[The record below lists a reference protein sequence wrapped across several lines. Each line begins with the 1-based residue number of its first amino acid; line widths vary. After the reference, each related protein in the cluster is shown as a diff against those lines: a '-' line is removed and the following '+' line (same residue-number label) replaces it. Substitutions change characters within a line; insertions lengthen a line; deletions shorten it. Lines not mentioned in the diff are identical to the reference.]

1 MNRIVLIS
9 CVKSKLDHPARAE
22 DLYISPLFK
31 YNLAYARKLKPNHIF
46 ILSAKY
52 GLLRLS
58 DKIAPYEQ
66 TLKTMPVAERR
77 AWAASVLA
85 GLSRYASLSD
95 DEYIFLAGDSYRE
108 YLIPKIRHYQIPFEG
123 VSFGN
128 QLKALKQ
135 LVGKL

>member
-1 MNRIVLIS
+1 MKKIVLIS
-9 CVKSKLDHPARAE
+9 CVKTKLDHPAKAE
-22 DLYISPLFK
+22 DLYVSPLFR
-31 YNLAYARKLKPNHIF
+31 YNLAYAHKLKPDLIF

-52 GLLRLS
+52 GLLRLT
-58 DKIAPYEQ
+58 DHIAPYEK

-77 AWAASVLA
+77 AWAESVLA
-85 GLSRYASLSD
+85 GLSKYASLMN
-95 DEYIFLAGDSYRE
+95 DEFIFLAGDAYRE
-108 YLIPKIRHYQIPFEG
+108 YLVPKIRHYVVPFEG

>member
-9 CVKSKLDHPARAE
+9 CVKSKLNHPARAE
-22 DLYISPLFK
+22 HLYISPLFK

-52 GLLRLS
+52 GLLRLT
-58 DKIAPYEQ
+58 DKIAPYEK

-77 AWAASVLA
+77 AWAESVLA
-85 GLSRYASLSD
+85 KLSKYASLSND
-95 DEYIFLAGDSYRE
+95 DFIFLAGDSYRE
-108 YLIPKIRHYQIPFEG
+108 YLIPQIQHYQIPFEG

-128 QLKALKQ
+128 QLKALKK
-135 LVGKL
+135 LVGIL